1 MTEWGP
7 GGFQTVTSR
16 IGLVVCSGGG
26 AVRFVFTA
34 ATVAALVLTLAGIGA
49 GLQQVTITYWQYF
62 FASKVKL
69 VDDLVKQFEA
79 QNSGIQV
86 VHENF
91 PYDAYNQKVASAVSA
106 GQGPDVINLF
116 YGWVPLY
123 VDSGYLQALPA
134 EAFSPLEIE
143 RDFGPMVKNSKV
155 DGKDWALPTAGRR
168 LSLFYHADL
177 PRP

>member
-1 MTEWGP
+1 MTARGAGLAMTEWGP
-7 GGFQTVTSR
+7 GGFQTVKSR
-16 IGLVVCSGGG
+16 IDVVVCSGGG
-26 AVRFVFTA
+26 AVRYVFAA
-34 ATVAALVLTLAGIGA
+34 ATVAALVLTLAGVGA

-116 YGWVPLY
+116 YRSVPRY
-123 VDSGYLQALPA
+123 VDTG
-134 EAFSPLEIE
+134 
-143 RDFGPMVKNSKV
+143 
-155 DGKDWALPTAGRR
+155 
-168 LSLFYHADL
+168 
-177 PRP
+177 